1 MKTTYAFLNQL
12 ISRNFCKLNFCN
24 FHPLFYLLFLFCKN
38 SVKSSYFNLV
48 DHFDG
53 IFSTFTEPVFRG
65 CADAQYAFAP
75 GCNRDLQS
83 VQIVIGKKSVDV
95 EIYLCFCNDEKCNTD
110 LSGAKSIR
118 SFSVFGLLI
127 SVLTTVFFYKIL

>member
-1 MKTTYAFLNQL
+1 MKTTYALLNQL

-24 FHPLFYLLFLFCKN
+24 FHPLFYLLFLFCILTE
-38 SVKSSYFNLV
+38 F
-48 DHFDG
+48 
-53 IFSTFTEPVFRG
+53 FSTFTEPVFRG